1 MRENATNINK
11 YNHPTTYQ
19 KLFIYQHINRFMDY
33 GDVEFL
39 DKYCNN
45 IIYFLP
51 RARSALLNIA
61 VEIASLFALF

>member
-19 KLFIYQHINRFMDY
+19 KLFIYQHINQFMDY

-51 RARSALLNIA
+51 RARSAL
-61 VEIASLFALF
+61 